1 MANVSDRLKQLRGPL
16 SQAYFA
22 KKTGISLRALINYEQ
37 GVRTPNSLAIEKIC
51 ARTGVS
57 SDWLLFGKSDPVAD
71 TFGPNFADLVN
82 SPEDVFTDKLVR
94 RRHAISDNLKSSYKE
109 ASDWLIQVEFASHDD
124 FTPKVTGREYFEREK
139 RLCHD
144 MEVFSAELYKLLD
157 KHGGW
162 LFFGYKDKHV
172 AEETTKISNIGDF
185 LESKKSQSIEINKQT
200 DITKS
205 PTAENY
211 LNPPEDASASLALV
225 AMSHELMEAVKEIR
239 ALNAEKRDL
248 QNRIAELEKNV
259 EALTAKAS
267 TAPAASAA
275 QKSDSANEVP
285 TITPLASPTAPNNH
299 VK

>member
-94 RRHAISDNLKSSYKE
+94 KRHAISDNLKSSYKE

-172 AEETTKISNIGDF
+172 AEETTKISNVGDF
-185 LESKKSQSIEINKQT
+185 LESKKSQPIEINKQT
-200 DITKS
+200 YITKS

-211 LNPPEDASASLALV
+211 LNPPEDASTLV